1 MTQLSNARLTLPL
14 HAVAHG
20 RAGDKGNCSNI
31 SVIAYRPEAWQ
42 AIVDQVTE
50 DRVMDLFRPIGAT
63 RVTRFVLPN
72 LRALNF
78 VIEDALGGGVN
89 ASLAIDR
96 HGKALSY
103 RLLGGIDVEVT
114 EAMVPDGSPYLYTG

>member
-1 MTQLSNARLTLPL
+1 MTQLSNSLLTLPL

-31 SVIAYRPEAWQ
+31 SVIAYRAEAWQ
-42 AIVDQVTE
+42 ALVDQVTE

-63 RVTRFVLPN
+63 GVTRYVLPN

-103 RLLGGIDVEVT
+103 RLLGGLDVKVT
-114 EAMVPDGSPYLYTG
+114 EAMVPKGSPYLYTG